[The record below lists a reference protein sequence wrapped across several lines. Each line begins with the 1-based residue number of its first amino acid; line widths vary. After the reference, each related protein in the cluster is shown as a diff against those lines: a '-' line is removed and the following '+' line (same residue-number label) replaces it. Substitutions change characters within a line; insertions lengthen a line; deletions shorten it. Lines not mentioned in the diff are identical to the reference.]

1 MDGLAQACKTVDDIR
16 WVLLSLK
23 DCLMFQGFSTADF
36 SVRLLIGKNKQKG
49 CRPFVSLQAAIVELP
64 VT

>member
-16 WVLLSLK
+16 WVLVSLK

-49 CRPFVSLQAAIVELP
+49 AVHLFLFKRQLLSYL
-64 VT
+64 